1 MDEPT
6 LAQKLGAEV
15 IGTAFLVFV
24 GVGSVPA
31 TLIVNGDAPF
41 TMADLGMISL
51 AFGTIVVATVYAL
64 GHISGNH
71 INPAVTL
78 GLAVTGKFPW
88 SRVPA
93 YLAAQLVGAIIGAAA
108 IIGVLGH
115 QASDLGL
122 GVATYSDPVGAGQA
136 FAAEFVGTF
145 ILVFTIFGVIH
156 RKASA
161 GFAGV
166 AIGLVVFAAIIP
178 VAPATGAS
186 INPARTFGPMLV
198 QQIAGGAVKWDQL
211 PVYWAAELLAGVLAA
226 LAYQVIS
233 CTPADAAAPEV
244 AVTPASVGATPVPV
258 SPDGGPPR
266 QPAEDTHATFA
277 QPAKAPRSY
286 R

>member
-6 LAQKLGAEV
+6 TVQKLAAEV

-64 GHISGNH
+64 GHVSGNH

-78 GLAVTGKFPW
+78 GLAATGRFPW
-88 SRVPA
+88 PKVPA
-93 YLAAQLVGAIIGAAA
+93 YLDAQVVGAVIGSVA
-108 IIGVLGH
+108 ILGVLG
-115 QASDLGL
+115 QKASDVGL
-122 GVATYSDPVGAGQA
+122 GVAAYAPGVGAGQA

-156 RKASA
+156 RKAAA

-186 INPARTFGPMLV
+186 INPARTLGPMFV
-198 QQIAGGAVKWDQL
+198 QQLAGGTVHWGQL
-211 PVYWAAELLAGVLAA
+211 PVYLLAECLAGVLAG
-226 LAYQVIS
+226 LAYTLVSRTSADRQ
-233 CTPADAAAPEV
+233 ADAAPADDSATAAQETVPAAAP
-244 AVTPASVGATPVPV
+244 ANA
-258 SPDGGPPR
+258 
-266 QPAEDTHATFA
+266 
-277 QPAKAPRSY
+277 
-286 R
+286 

>member
-1 MDEPT
+1 MKEPST
-6 LAQKLGAEV
+6 PQKLAAEV
-15 IGTAFLVFV
+15 IGTAFLVFI

-64 GHISGNH
+64 GHVSGNH

-88 SRVPA
+88 SKVPG
-93 YLAAQLVGAIIGAAA
+93 YLAAQFVGATIGAAA
-108 IIGVLGH
+108 IIAVLGEK
-115 QASDLGL
+115 ASDVGL
-122 GVATYSDPVGAGQA
+122 GVASYADTVGVPQA

-156 RKASA
+156 RKAPA

-178 VAPATGAS
+178 VAPTTGAS
-186 INPARTFGPMLV
+186 INPARTFGPMFV
-198 QQIAGGAVKWDQL
+198 QQLAGGSVKWEQL
-211 PVYWAAELLAGVLAA
+211 PVYLFAEFLAGAVAA
-226 LAYQVIS
+226 LCYQALVRGS
-233 CTPADAAAPEV
+233 DDEESK
-244 AVTPASVGATPVPV
+244 SVDSTPVEYEERVP
-258 SPDGGPPR
+258 
-266 QPAEDTHATFA
+266 
-277 QPAKAPRSY
+277 
-286 R
+286 